1 MASTHYSAR
10 FFTNQ
15 TNAYRSHE
23 RAKKTNIQ
31 IHICI
36 TSLHPLEGGRGGVT
50 LKIKCYIHRGIH
62 IPILTNK
69 STLGILCT

>member
-1 MASTHYSAR
+1 MSKKTKPREIKDYGHSYGHDRTNKGIMASTHYSAR

-31 IHICI
+31 IHICS
-36 TSLHPLEGGRGGVT
+36 TSLHPLEGGRGG
-50 LKIKCYIHRGIH
+50 G
-62 IPILTNK
+62 
-69 STLGILCT
+69 